1 MKEWNFSS
9 KYFLPLLFIV
19 LTGLFTA
26 CSETVVDPSDNEPT
40 TDQAALERIVDEDS
54 SLSSFDYTFDEEE
67 PSEFLGKISTEI
79 YPLKVWQRMRL
90 VHRTLDI
97 EIVGDTIAYGLLTKT
112 FEGVLFIKAAFD
124 TLSNEPDTLIQKPF
138 TAVVTRNII
147 FIRTGRSPFP
157 RHNWR
162 VAAVSLPEGGTQ
174 SPNIDITKLTA
185 FLPEGDTLV
194 IESPNDYYFRRGWG
208 GWRDMPHV
216 HPGDSVLLRVEVF
229 SAYEEDDFVTLTF
242 GVNKWIK
249 QRSRKLFELVSS
261 TPNGDGWDKVYEQT
275 FNAHTHPGFFHAVL
289 NAMPRQVIFDDATPV
304 EAESWGVPYVIHLH

>member
-124 TLSNEPDTLIQKPF
+124 SLSNEPDTLIQKPF
-138 TAVVTRNII
+138 TAVVTRNLI
-147 FIRTGRSPFP
+147 FIRIGRTPFP
-157 RHNWR
+157 RRNWR
-162 VAAVSLPEGGTQ
+162 IAAVSLPEGGTQ
-174 SPNIDITKLTA
+174 SPNIDIKKLTA
-185 FLPEGDTLV
+185 YLPNGDTLV
-194 IESPNDYYFRRGWG
+194 IDSPNDYYFRRGWG
-208 GWRDMPHV
+208 GWRDMPQM
-216 HPGDSVLLRVEVF
+216 HPGDSVLLSVEVF